1 MQVKSQLEAA
11 VKTPSSS
18 RIVFAEDLAKA
29 APWKPGPLG
38 GQHPDRKGQA
48 PSPQAAPAGTPIE
61 PGFED
66 GLREGF
72 EKGLHHAQQMTAE
85 AVRAQH
91 LEFAQRAD
99 ALIAALTDQ
108 LATLQQ
114 SVAESVIELA
124 VEIARSAT
132 GAAIRIDADLVS
144 PAVQEALAAIVDEHA
159 RPTVRVN
166 PYDASL
172 MSEHLAPMLAS
183 RGAHLVPDPTISRG
197 GCRVDTTRASVDA
210 SVQTRWQYALA
221 ALGRNDS
228 WVDT

>member
-1 MQVKSQLEAA
+1 M
-11 VKTPSSS
+11 KTPSSS
-18 RIVFAEDLAKA
+18 RIVFAEDLATA

-38 GQHPDRKGQA
+38 GLHPDRKGHA
-48 PSPQAAPAGTPIE
+48 PSKQAESANPAPE

-114 SVAESVIELA
+114 SVADSVIELA

-132 GAAIRIDADLVS
+132 GAAIRIDADLIS
-144 PAVQEALAAIVDEHA
+144 PAVRQALEAIVDEQA
-159 RPTVRVN
+159 RPTVRLN

-172 MSEHLAPMLAS
+172 MGEHLAPMLAS
-183 RGAHLVPDPTISRG
+183 RGAHLVPDPTVSRG
-197 GCRVDTTRASVDA
+197 GCRVDTPRASVDA
-210 SVQTRWQYALA
+210 SLQTRWHYALA
-221 ALGRNDS
+221 ALGRSDT
-228 WVDT
+228 WVDA